1 MAAMKQY
8 SKGLAVLLI
17 TAFLWFPA
25 GIAAEEVYSWV
36 DENGVRH
43 YGDMPPDREDA
54 EVLQLQEIPAMSDTP
69 PRGAQ
74 PLENSAAPPEKE
86 GELTA
91 AQQRREDIKRQQK
104 ESREARAEKQKLC
117 NMAQSRL
124 AAIEPHRRVYFTN
137 DKGETERMDDEQRV
151 GEVESLHE
159 YLDKNCK

>member
-8 SKGLAVLLI
+8 SKGFAVLLI
-17 TAFLWFPA
+17 TAFLCFPA
-25 GIAAEEVYSWV
+25 GTAAEEVYSWV

-54 EVLQLQEIPAMSDTP
+54 EVMQLQEIPAMSDTP
-69 PRGAQ
+69 VSSAPPPKSGA
-74 PLENSAAPPEKE
+74 PTPEKE
-86 GELTA
+86 NELTP
-91 AQQRREDIKRQQK
+91 AQQRREDIKRQHK
-104 ESREARAEKQKLC
+104 ESREARAEKQKMC

-124 AAIEPHRRVYFTN
+124 DAIEPHRRVYFTN

-159 YLDKNCK
+159 YLDENCK

>member
-17 TAFLWFPA
+17 TAFMWFPA

-43 YGDMPPDREDA
+43 YGDMPPDQEDV

-69 PRGAQ
+69 AG
-74 PLENSAAPPEKE
+74 SAPPRKEE

-91 AQQRREDIKRQQK
+91 AQQRREDINRQHK
-104 ESREARAEKQKLC
+104 ESREARAEKQKMC